1 MFFQH
6 PPWFIEPIN
15 HRNVWYI
22 VKELEEKLSREEE
35 ATGVARVMQTQL
47 TKYRELEKENEK
59 LKEENHYYR
68 YNCILSLYC
77 NLFFLLLLVFC
88 FGWSGRRGV

>member
-68 YNCILSLYC
+68 YNYILSLYC
-77 NLFFLLLLVFC
+77 NLFFLPLLVFC